1 MDSQEKKDL
10 KNIRYYKGSVK
21 QFKQMFDLIKGLLI
35 FQKCRK
41 SLTKEALKHKLTK
54 SIITLSNF
62 SLILYCR
69 DRMNGTVVDFKRYNF
84 HSMNN
89 IRSFFNGIKLN
100 DTKCYIVR
108 AR

>member
-1 MDSQEKKDL
+1 M
-10 KNIRYYKGSVK
+10 RK
-21 QFKQMFDLIKGLLI
+21 QFKQIFDLIKGLLI
-35 FQKCRK
+35 FQMCRK

-69 DRMNGTVVDFKRYNF
+69 DRMNGAVVDFKRYNF